1 MKALGHALL
10 LVASLAGSVSA
21 AEPDARWRAVLGNIE
36 ASIPSKPIK
45 SVSIVPIDGAQGGD
59 VAIEFTDGTSHRL
72 STQGYAQ
79 AAQLAPGGQ
88 SFGFTMIEF
97 YIDTKGDLWT
107 ASRAIVLYRNG
118 KRASVVVPERQ
129 ATVGWA
135 FRDSG
140 KSIAV
145 STQGTHGPTGLGLY
159 DVATGQ
165 RIAKADGNEG
175 DPSPKWMQGEKLL
188 FCCTLKTTSEAYRE

>member
-21 AEPDARWRAVLGNIE
+21 AESDARWRAVLGNIE

-72 STQGYAQ
+72 ATQGYAQ

-135 FRDSG
+135 FRDGG

-159 DVATGQ
+159 DVATGK
-165 RIAKADGNEG
+165 RLATADDNDG
-175 DPSPKWMQGEKLL
+175 DATPKWMQGEKLL
-188 FCCTLKTTSEAYRE
+188 FCCRVRATTSAY

>member
-1 MKALGHALL
+1 MRF
-10 LVASLAGSVSA
+10 VCRVAGSPSA
-21 AEPDARWRAVLGNIE
+21 GDSTMACRSTRLTLHRTRCRAFSVRRLTVFERHRPSLGAMTRKPPHTEPQLQPGHSGCLQPSNAR
-36 ASIPSKPIK
+36 
-45 SVSIVPIDGAQGGD
+45 
-59 VAIEFTDGTSHRL
+59 TRL
-72 STQGYAQ
+72 REQHAN
-79 AAQLAPGGQ
+79 P
-88 SFGFTMIEF
+88 
-97 YIDTKGDLWT
+97 KGDLWT

-135 FRDSG
+135 FRDGG

-165 RIAKADGNEG
+165 RIAKADGTEG

-188 FCCTLKTTSEAYRE
+188 FCCRVRATMEVYRE